1 MKPIIKNAIFILSST
16 FLIALVFATGFYFG
30 DLKNNITGNKANA
43 SVPADLNEF
52 WQVWNLMEEKFVSA
66 STTETVSTE
75 EKVYGAIR
83 GLVSSYEDPYSVF
96 LPPKENKEF
105 TENIRG
111 NFEGVGMEIG
121 IRDDLLT
128 VISPIKDTPAY
139 KAGLKSGDRVLEIN
153 GQSTSGM
160 TLEKAVS
167 LIRGEKGT
175 LVELLISREGEESFK
190 VSLQRDVIKLPT
202 IDTELRS
209 DGIFVI
215 SLYTFTGQSDKD
227 FREALRE
234 FLLSKSNKLLLDLR
248 GNPGGYLDSAVDIAS
263 WFLSSGKVV
272 VTENFADKKEEKVFR
287 SKGYNIFNNNLK
299 MAILV
304 NGGSASASEIVAG
317 ALQQHGVATLVGT
330 KTFGKGSVQELIQL
344 PNETSLKVTVARW
357 LTPNGTSISDGGL
370 TPDVEVEITKEDTD
384 NEVDIQLEKAIDIL
398 LNK

>member
-1 MKPIIKNAIFILSST
+1 MKPIIKNVIFILSST

-175 LVELLISREGEESFK
+175 FVELLISREGEESFK